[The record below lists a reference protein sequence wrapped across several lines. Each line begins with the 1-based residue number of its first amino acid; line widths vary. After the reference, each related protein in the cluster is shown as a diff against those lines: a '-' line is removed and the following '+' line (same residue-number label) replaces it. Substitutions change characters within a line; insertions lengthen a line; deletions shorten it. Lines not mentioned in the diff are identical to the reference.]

1 MAIDVVVTNSKLARE
16 PAPRAFLEYLR
27 DNDAALSLTNAVAY
41 YDFPSYVDY
50 ETITHRADIVIL
62 SPMHGV
68 VCISFAPLMQEHDL
82 SALDMLL
89 TDYASNLVS
98 RLLKS
103 RILRKSL
110 NQLSFP
116 VTPVIM
122 AVNGEAVGQLDA
134 TVCAS
139 YQGFADWLQGVSDH
153 YLEQSALAEARSV
166 LEGAKALTRTQ
177 KRSISDPKASPIAA
191 ALAQLEA
198 EIANFDENQRR
209 VALVD
214 VGGPA
219 RIRGLAGS
227 GKTVILAMKAAQ
239 IHMDSPDHKVLVT
252 FYTRSLRATL
262 KTLITRFYRH
272 YSETDPDWNKIHI
285 RHGWGSSS
293 GPGVYADTSRRYNRS
308 PMPLTEA
315 QKAAGPG
322 KNAFGWAVNDLV
334 ESVDVEPF
342 YDHVLIDEGQDFPDS
357 FYRLCYHLAKGD
369 RDKKNIVWAYDE
381 LQNILN
387 VQMRRPEQLFGK
399 DRDGEYRVD
408 LDRSGATLPLGAS
421 NDTVLSKTY
430 RNQRNVLVS
439 AHAMGFGVYGNIV
452 QMLEGAEHWKDVGYE
467 VNNEPVEI
475 GKEIELFRPVE
486 NSPLDLPPIENLPI
500 IDSHSASNFDTEV
513 IWVATEIR
521 KFIAG
526 GLNPEDVLVISLDD
540 RNAKRYFKAIS
551 QNLAESDIS
560 SNNIIADP
568 YNEPPFSIPG
578 KITLSTVYRAKGNE
592 AALVLCVGVDA
603 VTTRDRSGRNKLFTA
618 FTRTKGWLRVCGVG
632 ASAST
637 INAELTT
644 AAMTAPYMR
653 FVMPDPLEIDT
664 IQRGLSDKKI
674 KAKALR
680 DRYLKD
686 LKEAGL
692 TEEEISEQLK
702 ADVI

>member
-1 MAIDVVVTNSKLARE
+1 M
-16 PAPRAFLEYLR
+16 
-27 DNDAALSLTNAVAY
+27 
-41 YDFPSYVDY
+41 
-50 ETITHRADIVIL
+50 
-62 SPMHGV
+62 
-68 VCISFAPLMQEHDL
+68 
-82 SALDMLL
+82 
-89 TDYASNLVS
+89 
-98 RLLKS
+98 
-103 RILRKSL
+103 
-110 NQLSFP
+110 
-116 VTPVIM
+116 
-122 AVNGEAVGQLDA
+122 
-134 TVCAS
+134 
-139 YQGFADWLQGVSDH
+139 
-153 YLEQSALAEARSV
+153 

-177 KRSISDPKASPIAA
+177 KRPISDPNASPIAA

-239 IHMDSPDHKVLVT
+239 IHMDNPDQKVLVT

-272 YSETDPDWNKIHI
+272 YSETDPDWEKIHI

-315 QKAAGPG
+315 QKSAGPG
-322 KNAFGWAVNDLV
+322 KNAFGWAVNDLI
-334 ESVDVEPF
+334 ESVEIEPF

-357 FYRLCYHLAKGD
+357 FYRLCYHLTKGE
-369 RDKKNIVWAYDE
+369 RDKKKIVWAYDE

-399 DRDGEYRVD
+399 DPDGEFRVD
-408 LDRSGATLPLGAS
+408 LDRSGAALALGAS

-439 AHAMGFGVYGNIV
+439 AHAMGFGVYGHIV

-467 VNNEPVEI
+467 VHNEPIEI
-475 GKEIELFRPVE
+475 GKVVELFRPTE
-486 NSPLDLPPIENLPI
+486 NSPLDLIPIDNVPVI
-500 IDSHSASNFDTEV
+500 ASHSAINFDAEV
-513 IWVATEIR
+513 NWVTTEIR

-526 GLNPEDVLVISLDD
+526 GLNREDVLVISLDD
-540 RNAKRYFKAIS
+540 RNAKGYFRAIS
-551 QNLAESDIS
+551 QNLAENDIS

-578 KITLSTVYRAKGNE
+578 KVTLSTVYRAKGNE

-603 VTTRDRSGRNKLFTA
+603 VSARDRGGRNKLFTA

-632 ASAST
+632 A
-637 INAELTT
+637 NAANISDELTT

-653 FVMPDPLEIDT
+653 FVMPDPLVIDT

-702 ADVI
+702 VDVI